1 MRRYWV
7 VALAVLTLLGV
18 LSPPVWAQAPAAP
31 TPKVTITG
39 LVDNL
44 ANFSRNM
51 SQFDLGLGGVT
62 NPDDDGMHARTRGR
76 FDVIGELGK
85 AKAVLGLEIDLA
97 YGQVAGADN
106 SDSGF
111 ITNQVFGTSGG
122 FDANTDTL
130 SVIEVKWMY
139 VEFPFSGPG
148 SLLPFIPWAGT
159 MTVGGQPYAL
169 GLKPSILADSD
180 FGGATIRMTI
190 SPTLDFS
197 LTYAQLEEE
206 NVGHHQ
212 HTANAT
218 GLFGRGD
225 DWGIIFKANWQATK
239 ELKVSPIYAFQEIQ
253 GTTSAGVRR
262 GVGGYPVAAANFAPD
277 IAVGAPGLVTPCL
290 PGQAV
295 GIGENIQCKPTEEL
309 RHWIGV
315 DARWSRG
322 PLYIAPTAFY
332 QFGSRERMQTATDP
346 HSFGAATRR
355 KTADI
360 SAWIADVEA
369 GYRMGP
375 LFLQTRAMYTSGNK
389 ASDNLNEEIR
399 YYQPFQVD
407 STYFFGWGETTPLS
421 SIDYFQGL
429 YTAVGAYFEGNNIGY
444 DRYGRAQFSVK
455 GTYDWTPQLSI
466 WGVVTPMWTARSVPT
481 DRGAIGATGI
491 TCRSEVNFP
500 GSLGLGTP
508 CTRRDET
515 GGSDS
520 YLGTD
525 LAAGFTWRFAPG
537 LTFDWVYGVLIAGS
551 ALDTNRFVQFTPAG
565 AGALGVERFDSENV
579 YTTTARVRYQF

>member
-44 ANFSRNM
+44 SNFSRNM
-51 SQFDLGLGGVT
+51 SQFDLGLGGIT
-62 NPDDDGMHARTRGR
+62 NPDDDHMYARTRGR

-111 ITNQVFGTSGG
+111 ITNQLFGTSGG
-122 FDANTDTL
+122 FDANTDVL
-130 SVIEVKWMY
+130 SAIEVKWMY

-148 SLLPFIPWAGT
+148 SLLPFIPLAGT

-180 FGGATIRMTI
+180 FGGATIRMTVT
-190 SPTLDFS
+190 PTLRGS
-197 LTYAQLEEE
+197 LTFAQLEEALD
-206 NVGHHQ
+206 GHHQ
-212 HTANAT
+212 HNAAAT

-225 DWGIIFKANWQATK
+225 DWGLILKADWQATK
-239 ELKVSPIYAFQEIQ
+239 DLRVSPIYAFQEIT
-253 GTTSAGVRR
+253 GTTSGGIRR
-262 GVGGYPVAAANFAPD
+262 AVGGYGVGVANFAPD
-277 IAVGAPGLVTPCL
+277 EAVGAPGVVTPCL
-290 PGQAV
+290 PV
-295 GIGENIQCKPTEEL
+295 GAGVGADAERVRCQPEHEW

-315 DARWSRG
+315 DARWASG
-322 PLYIAPTAFY
+322 PLYVAPTFFY
-332 QFGSRERMQTATDP
+332 QWGNRNRFETGTDP
-346 HSFGAATRR
+346 GAGPGPRR
-355 KTADI
+355 RTADI

-389 ASDNLNEEIR
+389 PEDNLNQEIR

-407 STYFFGWGETTPLS
+407 STYFTGWGEVMPLS
-421 SIDYFQGL
+421 SIDYFQGV
-429 YTAVGAYFEGNNIGY
+429 YTPVGFGFMGNNVGY
-444 DRYGRAQFSVK
+444 DRYGRAGFGVK
-455 GTYDWTPQLSI
+455 ATYDWTPQLSI
-466 WGVVTPMWTARSVPT
+466 YASAAPWWTARSVPT
-481 DRGAIGATGI
+481 DRGAIGANGI
-491 TCRSEVNFP
+491 TCRSEVDIV
-500 GSLGLGTP
+500 GGLGLGTP
-508 CTRRDET
+508 CTRRDN
-515 GGSDS
+515 GNDS

-537 LTFDWVYGVLIAGS
+537 LTFDWVYGLLIAGS
-551 ALDTNRFVQFTPAG
+551 AYDTNRFVQFTPAG
-565 AGALGVERFDSENV
+565 AGALGVSKFESENV

>member
-44 ANFSRNM
+44 VNFSRNM
-51 SQFDLGLGGVT
+51 SQFDLATGGIT
-62 NPDDDGMHARTRGR
+62 NPDDDHMYARTRGR

-111 ITNQVFGTSGG
+111 ITPQTFGTSGG
-122 FDANTDTL
+122 FDANTDVL
-130 SVIEVKWMY
+130 SVIEIKWMY

-180 FGGATIRMTI
+180 FGGGTVRMKL
-190 SPTLDFS
+190 SPTLGFS
-197 LTYAQLEEE
+197 LTYAQLEEDYA
-206 NVGHHQ
+206 GHQ
-212 HTANAT
+212 QSTAAAT
-218 GLFGRGD
+218 GRFGRGD
-225 DWGIIFKANWQATK
+225 DWGLILKADWQATK
-239 ELKVSPIYAFQEIQ
+239 ELRVSPIYAFQELE
-253 GTTSAGVRR
+253 GTTSGAVRR
-262 GVGGYPVAAANFAPD
+262 AVGGYGVGVANFAPD
-277 IAVGAPGLVTPCL
+277 LAVGAPGVVTPCL
-290 PGQAV
+290 GAGGSGV
-295 GIGENIQCKPTEEL
+295 QCRSVEEQ

-315 DARWSRG
+315 DARWASG
-322 PLYIAPTAFY
+322 PWYVAPTAFY
-332 QFGSRERMQTATDP
+332 QFGQRERFVAPGDPGVGTTAANA
-346 HSFGAATRR
+346 GATIRR
-355 KTADI
+355 KTANI

-389 ASDNLNEEIR
+389 TADNLNEEIR

-407 STYFFGWGETTPLS
+407 STYFFGWGEGVPLS
-421 SIDYFQGL
+421 SIDYFQGV
-429 YTAVGAYFEGNNIGY
+429 YTPVGAYFMGNNISY
-444 DRYGRAQFSVK
+444 DRYGRAGFAVK
-455 GTYDWTPQLSI
+455 ATYDWTPQLSVYGSVAP
-466 WGVVTPMWTARSVPT
+466 WWTARSVPT
-481 DRGAIGATGI
+481 DNGAITAAGIACNTTGDAQ
-491 TCRSEVNFP
+491 TSTLF
-500 GSLGLGTP
+500 P
-508 CTRRDET
+508 CTRRDE
-515 GGSDS
+515 GNASF
-520 YLGTD
+520 LGTD

-537 LTFDWVYGVLIAGS
+537 LTFDWVYGILVAGS
-551 ALDTNRFVQFTPAG
+551 AYDTNRFATFTNAAAG
-565 AGALGVERFDSENV
+565 QAGTFRKFDAENV
-579 YTTTARVRYQF
+579 YTTTARVRYTF